1 MKVAV
6 ALIEK
11 RVRTVI
17 VEADSYDEASEKVMD
32 AYDKGDIDLNYD
44 NAVMEA
50 ETKDDTVNYIEIFGE
65 KEFMDMEATKL

>member
-17 VEADSYDEASEKVMD
+17 VDADDYEEASKKVMD

-44 NAVMEA
+44 NASIEA
-50 ETKDDTVNYIEIFGE
+50 ETKDDTANYIEIFGE
-65 KEFMDMEATKL
+65 KESMDMEATEL

>member
-17 VEADSYDEASEKVMD
+17 VDAENYDEASEKVMD

-44 NAVMEA
+44 NASIEA
-50 ETKDDTVNYIEIFGE
+50 ETKDDTTNYIEIFGE
-65 KEFMDMEATKL
+65 KEFMDMEATEL

>member
-17 VEADSYDEASEKVMD
+17 VNAENYDEASEKVMD

-44 NAVMEA
+44 NASIEA
-50 ETKDDTVNYIEIFGE
+50 ETKDDTTNYIEIFGE
-65 KEFMDMEATKL
+65 KEFMDMEATEL

>member
-17 VEADSYDEASEKVMD
+17 VNAENYDEASEKVMD

-44 NAVMEA
+44 NASIEA
-50 ETKDDTVNYIEIFGE
+50 ETKDDTANYIKIFGE
-65 KEFMDMEATKL
+65 KEFMDMEATEL